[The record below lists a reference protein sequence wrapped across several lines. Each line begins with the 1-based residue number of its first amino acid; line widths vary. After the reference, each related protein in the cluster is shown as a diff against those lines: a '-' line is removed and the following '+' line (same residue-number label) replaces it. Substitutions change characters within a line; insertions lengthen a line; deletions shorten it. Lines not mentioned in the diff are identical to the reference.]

1 MAKLQSGS
9 NVYGNLTVQTFLTVT
24 GNVIGGNVVTVGL
37 ITATGNVTGGNIL
50 TAGIMSSTGNAIH
63 GNILTAGL
71 ISATSAITSAAN
83 ITGGNITTAG
93 LVTATGNITGGNIL
107 SAGIISTS
115 GNIFGGGIRSTS
127 SGTAPASPSVGDFWY
142 NTTTNVQ
149 YRFTFDGTSYYWI
162 DDFGASAGVNGTF
175 NAITNGNSNVSINT
189 ANANITVGVAGTS
202 NVVVW
207 SSTGQYVTGIVSA
220 SGNVSGGNIV
230 TSRLV
235 ISANSAVNTLVSV
248 TDTAP
253 QGTSSA
259 FSIINSG
266 NTISI
271 LPNISSGAFN
281 SLQSNGDIA
290 ILTSGP
296 TIGNVGF
303 SIIPWSGTSSGIKMN
318 TVANVTTIT
327 LAAATLS
334 TTGNITGGIGN
345 ITIGNILTA
354 GIMSSTGNAIH
365 GNILTAGLVSATG
378 NVTGGNILT
387 AGIMSS
393 TGNAIHGNIL
403 TAGLVTATGN
413 ITGGN
418 IFTAGLLSITGT
430 TTAAGGAIVGPWNL
444 GATDISVAAIGGGAA
459 SSGRTLLGWNRSGGG
474 GEFDIINNLDG
485 GSVGGVSFYNWA
497 NSLANTTSLIFNV
510 QGTTGNVTVYG
521 NINNGQ
527 ANGVGNIGNATTYFN
542 TVFAKATSA
551 QYADLAETYVAD
563 NSYAPGTLV
572 IFGGAD
578 EITASTQSHDTRVA
592 GVISTEPAYLMNSGA
607 VGLPVALTG
616 RVPCSVVG
624 TIRKGDRLV
633 ASTIKG
639 VATVLDSNKYL
650 PGCIIGKSLEDYN
663 SNLPGVIEVAIGR
676 Y

>member
-37 ITATGNVTGGNIL
+37 V
-50 TAGIMSSTGNAIH
+50 SSTGNITG

-71 ISATSAITSAAN
+71 ISATGN
-83 ITGGNITTAG
+83 ITGGNISATNHTGTT
-93 LVTATGNITGGNIL
+93 VSVTGNITGGNIL
-107 SAGIISTS
+107 SGGIISTS

-127 SGTAPASPSVGDFWY
+127 SGTAPSSPSVGDFWY

-175 NAITNGNSNVSINT
+175 NAITNGNTS
-189 ANANITVGVAGTS
+189 ANIDAS
-202 NVVVW
+202 N
-207 SSTGQYVTGIVSA
+207 
-220 SGNVSGGNIV
+220 
-230 TSRLV
+230 
-235 ISANSAVNTLVSV
+235 
-248 TDTAP
+248 
-253 QGTSSA
+253 
-259 FSIINSG
+259 
-266 NTISI
+266 
-271 LPNISSGAFN
+271 
-281 SLQSNGDIA
+281 
-290 ILTSGP
+290 
-296 TIGNVGF
+296 
-303 SIIPWSGTSSGIKMN
+303 
-318 TVANVTTIT
+318 
-327 LAAATLS
+327 
-334 TTGNITGGIGN
+334 GN
-345 ITIGNILTA
+345 ITITVGGTA
-354 GIMSSTGNAIH
+354 IAAWT
-365 GNILTAGLVSATG
+365 TAGLT
-378 NVTGGNILT
+378 
-387 AGIMSS
+387 
-393 TGNAIHGNIL
+393 
-403 TAGLVTATGN
+403 
-413 ITGGN
+413 
-418 IFTAGLLSITGT
+418 
-430 TTAAGGAIVGPWNL
+430 NL
-444 GATDISVAAIGGGAA
+444 
-459 SSGRTLLGWNRSGGG
+459 
-474 GEFDIINNLDG
+474 
-485 GSVGGVSFYNWA
+485 
-497 NSLANTTSLIFNV
+497 
-510 QGTTGNVTVYG
+510 
-521 NINNGQ
+521 Q

-563 NSYAPGTLV
+563 NSYSPGTLV

-578 EITASTQSHDTRVA
+578 EITASTISHDTRVA

-633 ASTIKG
+633 SSTIKG